1 MIRVVAGLLK
11 EPDLQG
17 RGPVDVVKWESVM
30 KSLERLHVCTQ
41 GLHIDGYPHPM
52 LAYELSVQSMVKQ
65 EKQLL
70 AVLRHFPPVQ
80 EIPIAVVAAVWR
92 GAWDC
97 EDSLFEQPLQRL
109 WRMNV
114 VDIHQRE
121 HYGCKYGK

>member
-1 MIRVVAGLLK
+1 MIRVVV
-11 EPDLQG
+11 E
-17 RGPVDVVKWESVM
+17 KWERVAN
-30 KSLERLHVCTQ
+30 SLERLPVCTQ
-41 GLHIDGYPHPM
+41 GLHNDGYPHPM
-52 LAYELSVQSMVKQ
+52 LAYELSVQSMVEQ

-92 GAWDC
+92 GVLYCA
-97 EDSLFEQPLQRL
+97 DSLFEQPLQRL